1 VGREGKLAREFP
13 AGLKKDG
20 HRNNDAHQ
28 GLHLIEGL
36 KGRMTDPLNEL
47 SFGKPMRQHVR
58 EFGAVMALV
67 ACVIAYFQVEKH
79 HLGVIN
85 GAVIVTVGMF
95 VYGLGVLAPAVLKP
109 AWHGWMKLAHYLGLV
124 MTMVILTTMW
134 VAVVIPVSLAVK
146 ILGVKVMDMRFR
158 APVNTYWETRE
169 PAMNDFKLLERQW

>member
-1 VGREGKLAREFP
+1 LAREFS
-13 AGLKKDG
+13 AGLKKEE
-20 HRNNDAHQ
+20 HRNDDAHNDVHS
-28 GLHLIEGL
+28 GLRVIEGL
-36 KGRMTDPLNEL
+36 KGKMTHPLDEL
-47 SFGKPMRQHVR
+47 SYGKPLRQHLR

-79 HLGVIN
+79 YLGVIN

-95 VYGLGVLAPAVLKP
+95 VYGLGVVAPALLKP

-146 ILGVKVMDMRFR
+146 ILRVKIMDMRFR
-158 APVNTYWETRE
+158 APVNTYWK
-169 PAMNDFKLLERQW
+169 PANLN